1 MSNKKKLTTW
11 LIDQGLSA
19 KAYNSNEMV
28 SSFLSEMELGLFEKQ
43 SSLAMLPTYISPKK
57 NENDTK
63 IAFIDAGG
71 TNLRT
76 GLAFL
81 KSDGSISL
89 DLVKKR
95 EMPGRNSQISSNEF
109 YDNIALSLNPFSH
122 SFTKIGFCFSYP
134 TEILPNKDGRLL
146 HWTKEIKIPDM
157 EGKCIGLNLAERL
170 KFNGLGE
177 KSITLLNDTT
187 ATLLAGCSAS
197 KFTDDDLFIGFILG
211 TGVNCAFTYNNEIIN
226 MESGNFSKWNYSKFD
241 NILDSCQMEQG
252 SYRFEKAISG
262 AYLGSLA
269 LVALKEILTLNL
281 FSHDGSKI
289 IDTWDSID
297 TEQLSMY
304 LAGTDKNNWNLSK
317 YDGELLKEVFK
328 SIVDRAA
335 FFSAINIASAIIYNK
350 PDNKKNIVNFDG
362 STLHRTPHLATKT
375 KEYLSSILKTYD
387 YKFKVITVSDSPAIG
402 AALAAIS

>member
-19 KAYNSNEMV
+19 KAYNSNEMI
-28 SSFLSEMELGLFEKQ
+28 SSFLSEMELGLYGKQ
-43 SSLAMLPTYISPKK
+43 SSLAMLSTYISPKK

-81 KSDGSISL
+81 KSDGTISL
-89 DLVKKR
+89 DLVKKQK
-95 EMPGRNSQISSNEF
+95 MPGRKSQISSNEF
-109 YDNIALSLNPFSH
+109 YDNIALSLKPFSH
-122 SFTKIGFCFSYP
+122 SFNKIGFCFSYP

-146 HWTKEIKIPDM
+146 HWTKEIKIPEM
-157 EGKCIGLNLAERL
+157 EGECIGLNLSERL
-170 KFNGLGE
+170 KFNGLGK

-226 MESGNFSKWNYSKFD
+226 MESGNFSKWNYSNVD
-241 NILDSCQMEQG
+241 NILDSYQMEKG

-269 LVALKEILTLNL
+269 LVALKEIMTLNL

-289 IDTWDSID
+289 IDSWDSID
-297 TEQLSMY
+297 TEQLSNY
-304 LAGTDKNNWNLSK
+304 LAGTDK
-317 YDGELLKEVFK
+317 
-328 SIVDRAA
+328 
-335 FFSAINIASAIIYNK
+335 
-350 PDNKKNIVNFDG
+350 
-362 STLHRTPHLATKT
+362 KT
-375 KEYLSSILKTYD
+375 GI
-387 YKFKVITVSDSPAIG
+387 FQIMMVSF
-402 AALAAIS
+402 